1 MSVEFL
7 TIYAYI
13 ALTAVGAVAFHAL
26 SWKSFKRATRVRR
39 HEVAVVHE
47 LRKAA

>member
-13 ALTAVGAVAFHAL
+13 AATAVGAIAFHAL
-26 SWKSFKRATRVRR
+26 SRKAFRKASQGRR
-39 HEVAVVHE
+39 QEVVVVHA